1 MWVTLWGTCL
11 KKTKENES
19 AMFKKIRKTYCIITP
34 SFNSSIKRSVLGLLV
49 AALVYVPG
57 VSSCLLAKSVVIVE

>member
-19 AMFKKIRKTYCIITP
+19 AMFKK
-34 SFNSSIKRSVLGLLV
+34 
-49 AALVYVPG
+49 
-57 VSSCLLAKSVVIVE
+57 VSKHWRNN